1 MCVIIIIIII
11 IIMFIIIII
20 IYVYKVTD
28 LSELHWHMTIFAWEV
43 VSIFI

>member
-1 MCVIIIIIII
+1 MCIIIIIIV
-11 IIMFIIIII
+11 MFIIIII

-28 LSELHWHMTIFAWEV
+28 LSELYWHMTIFAWEI